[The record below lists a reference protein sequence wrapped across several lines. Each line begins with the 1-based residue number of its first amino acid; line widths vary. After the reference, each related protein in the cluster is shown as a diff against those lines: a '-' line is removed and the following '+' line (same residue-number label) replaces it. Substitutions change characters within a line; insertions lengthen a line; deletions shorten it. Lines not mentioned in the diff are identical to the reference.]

1 MRSADD
7 DDNDGDDGN
16 VGTCF
21 CLYVWLVFFLGLV
34 STSPPKSFSIVTV
47 ALYPLMM
54 NRVAIV
60 VSAPRQSQFNSLLQ
74 FR

>member
-1 MRSADD
+1 MRSTDD

-21 CLYVWLVFFLGLV
+21 FLGLV
-34 STSPPKSFSIVTV
+34 STPPKSFSIVTV

-60 VSAPRQSQFNSLLQ
+60 VSYIRI
-74 FR
+74 